1 MAVNAT
7 DGGAMTLSSKLAGHA
22 AGTRLETIPPA
33 ELIATKRLMLDTL
46 AVGWAG
52 SDAPGVPALRGAL
65 GGGGSESAIWAGAA
79 RASPLDAAFL
89 NGAAAAALDYDALH
103 LDAVVHADIVALPA
117 VLSLAQSV
125 HADGKLFLEALAVA
139 NDVTCRLG
147 LATRLHSGWFYTSIH
162 GIFGAAA
169 GCAKVLGLGP
179 HGIRDAL
186 GIALS
191 QVAGTQQ
198 PMVERSLTKRLQS
211 AFAARAG
218 AFSALLARSG
228 VSGPREAFDG
238 KFGFYAMYENGDPSA
253 VLAGLGERYEGAYS
267 SIKKYPSC
275 ACNHAV
281 IDAAIGLMN
290 EHRLAPDDVAGATAR
305 ISPYMA
311 RLVGAPY
318 DPSDNPQ
325 VAAQFSVQYSVA
337 CAVHRCRFRIAE
349 ILPESALDPK
359 LGAFARRVAVEV
371 DESNAGQ
378 LAPAEV
384 ELVTAS
390 GRRLARRATFLPG
403 SQEHPLSDREL
414 GDKIAECMSRGA
426 APLASA
432 QIGRLTDRVMNVERL
447 ADVANLFDEI

>member
-1 MAVNAT
+1 MNTT
-7 DGGAMTLSSKLAGHA
+7 DAGLRTLSGKLALHA
-22 AGTRLETIPPA
+22 ASTRFEAIPPA
-33 ELIATKRLMLDTL
+33 EILATKRLMLDTL

-52 SDAPGVPALRGAL
+52 SDAPGVPALREAL
-65 GGGGSESAIWAGAA
+65 GGGGASALWAGAA
-79 RASPLDAAFL
+79 RVPALDAAFL

-103 LDAVVHADIVALPA
+103 LQAVVHADIVALPA
-117 VLSLAQSV
+117 VLALAQQV
-125 HADGKLFLEALAVA
+125 HADGRTFLAALAVA

-147 LATRLHSGWFYTSIH
+147 LATRLHTGWFYTSIH

-169 GCAKVLGLGP
+169 GCGKVLGLGP
-179 HGIRDAL
+179 DRIRDAF

-191 QVAGTQQ
+191 QVGGTQQ
-198 PMVERSLTKRLQS
+198 PMVEKSLTKRLQS

-228 VSGPREAFDG
+228 VSGPREAFEG
-238 KFGFYAMYENGDPSA
+238 KFGFYAMYEKGDPAA

-281 IDAAIGLMN
+281 IEAAIALMN

-318 DPSDNPQ
+318 DPSGNPQ

-337 CAVHRCRFRIAE
+337 CAVHRRRLGIAE
-349 ILPESALDPK
+349 ILPEAALDAK
-359 LGAFARRVAVEV
+359 LGAFARRVVVEI

-378 LAPAEV
+378 LAPAEA

-390 GRRLARRATFLPG
+390 GQRFARRGTALPG
-403 SQEHPLSDREL
+403 SPEQPLSEREL
-414 GDKIAECMSRGA
+414 EAKIAECMSRGA
-426 APLASA
+426 APLAA
-432 QIGRLTDRVMNVERL
+432 TQVARLADRVMNIERL
-447 ADVANLFDEI
+447 ADVATLFDGL

>member
-1 MAVNAT
+1 MAMNTT
-7 DGGAMTLSSKLAGHA
+7 DAGARTLSGKLARHVA
-22 AGTRLETIPPA
+22 ATRFEAVPPA
-33 ELIATKRLMLDTL
+33 EILATKRLMLDTL

-52 SDAPGVPALRGAL
+52 SDAPGVPTLRGAL
-65 GGGGSESAIWAGAA
+65 GGRGAESALWAGAA
-79 RASPLDAAFL
+79 RMAPLDATFF

-103 LDAVVHADIVALPA
+103 LNAVVHADIVALPA
-117 VLSLAQSV
+117 VLALAQSV
-125 HADGKLFLEALAVA
+125 HADGKSFLAALAVA

-179 HGIRDAL
+179 DGIGDAF

-198 PMVERSLTKRLQS
+198 PMVEKSLTKRLQS

-228 VSGPREAFDG
+228 VSGPREAFEG
-238 KFGFYAMYENGDPSA
+238 KFGFYAMYEKGDPA
-253 VLAGLGERYEGAYS
+253 AALAGLGERYEGAYS
-267 SIKKYPSC
+267 SMKKYPSC

-281 IDAAIGLMN
+281 IEAAIGLMN

-318 DPSDNPQ
+318 DPGTNPQ

-337 CAVHRCRFRIAE
+337 CAVHRRRLGIAE
-349 ILPESALDPK
+349 ILPDAALDPK

-384 ELVTAS
+384 DLVTAS
-390 GRRLARRATFLPG
+390 GRRFTRRATALPG
-403 SQEHPLSDREL
+403 SPEQPLSEREL
-414 GDKIAECMSRGA
+414 EAKIAECMGRGA
-426 APLASA
+426 APLAPA
-432 QIGRLTDRVMNVERL
+432 QIGRLTDRVMSLEQL
-447 ADVANLFDEI
+447 GDVATLFDGL

>member
-1 MAVNAT
+1 MNT
-7 DGGAMTLSSKLAGHA
+7 TETGARTLSGKLALHA
-22 AGTRLETIPPA
+22 ASTRFEAIPAA
-33 ELIATKRLMLDTL
+33 EILATKRLMLDTL

-52 SDAPGVPALRGAL
+52 SDAPGVPTLRGAL
-65 GGGGSESAIWAGAA
+65 GGSGAESALWAGDA
-79 RASPLDAAFL
+79 RVPVLDAAFL

-103 LDAVVHADIVALPA
+103 LDALVHADIVALPA
-117 VLSLAQSV
+117 VLAAAQAA
-125 HADGKLFLEALAVA
+125 HADGKAFLAALAVA
-139 NDVTCRLG
+139 TDVTCRLG

-179 HGIRDAL
+179 DAIRDAF

-198 PMVERSLTKRLQS
+198 PMVEKSLTKRLQS
-211 AFAARAG
+211 AFAARSG

-228 VSGPREAFDG
+228 VSGPREAFEG
-238 KFGFYAMYENGDPSA
+238 KFGFYAKYEEGDPA
-253 VLAGLGERYEGAYS
+253 AALAGLGERYEGAYS
-267 SIKKYPSC
+267 SLKKYPSC
-275 ACNHAV
+275 GCNHAV
-281 IDAAIGLMN
+281 IEATIALMN

-318 DPSDNPQ
+318 DPGVNSQ
-325 VAAQFSVQYSVA
+325 VAAQFSVQYSMA
-337 CAVHRCRFRIAE
+337 CAVQRRRLGIAE
-349 ILPESALDPK
+349 ILPEAALDPK
-359 LGAFARRVAVEV
+359 LGAFARRVRVAI

-390 GRRLARRATFLPG
+390 GRRFTRRQSVLPG
-403 SQEHPLSDREL
+403 SPEQPLSDREL
-414 GDKIAECMSRGA
+414 QAKVAECMGRGF
-426 APLASA
+426 APLSPR
-432 QIGRLTDRVMNVERL
+432 QIERLTDRVMNLERL
-447 ADVANLFDEI
+447 ADVATLFDGL

>member
-1 MAVNAT
+1 MNTT
-7 DGGAMTLSSKLAGHA
+7 DAGARTLSSKLAFHA
-22 AGTRLETIPPA
+22 ASTRFEAILPA
-33 ELIATKRLMLDTL
+33 EILATKRLMLDTL

-52 SDAPGVPALRGAL
+52 SDAPGVPTLRGAL
-65 GGGGSESAIWAGAA
+65 GGIGAESALWAGDGLVPA
-79 RASPLDAAFL
+79 LDATFL

-103 LDAVVHADIVALPA
+103 LDALVHSDIVALPA
-117 VLSLAQSV
+117 VLALAQAV
-125 HADGKLFLEALAVA
+125 HADGKAFLAALAVA
-139 NDVTCRLG
+139 TDVTCRLG

-169 GCAKVLGLGP
+169 GCAKVLGLGAD
-179 HGIRDAL
+179 GIRDAF

-198 PMVERSLTKRLQS
+198 PMVEKSLTKRLQS
-211 AFAARAG
+211 AFAARSG

-228 VSGPREAFDG
+228 VSGPREAFEG
-238 KFGFYAMYENGDPSA
+238 KFGFYAKYEEGDPA
-253 VLAGLGERYEGAYS
+253 AALAGLGERYEGAYAS
-267 SIKKYPSC
+267 LKKYPSC
-275 ACNHAV
+275 GCNHAV
-281 IDAAIGLMN
+281 IEAAIALMN

-318 DPSDNPQ
+318 DPSVNPQ

-337 CAVHRCRFRIAE
+337 CAVQRRRLGIAE
-349 ILPESALDPK
+349 ILPEAALDPK
-359 LGAFARRVAVEV
+359 LGAFARRVRVAI

-390 GRRLARRATFLPG
+390 GRRFVRRETVLPG
-403 SQEHPLSDREL
+403 SPEQPLSDREL
-414 GDKIAECMSRGA
+414 RAKIAECMSRGV
-426 APLASA
+426 APLAPQ
-432 QIGRLTDRVMNVERL
+432 QIERLGDRVMNLERL
-447 ADVANLFDEI
+447 ADVATLFDGL